1 MQVFKAYFKI
11 LRKHL
16 RPLLIYAGLFLFLMV
31 AFIRTNNDS
40 SSEFNTEKVPVMEI
54 NQDGEN
60 DFLKGLLD
68 YLGMYVNYVE
78 PVKEDREIQ
87 DALYFRK
94 ASYILTIPAGFT
106 DKFLTDGQAS
116 MQKLTA
122 PNTIEAITV
131 DDAINNYLNM
141 AKTYQGYIPEIT
153 AQELSQYVKASLQEE
168 TKVSLSKVTR
178 DTTNEVNTR
187 NKTYFNFLGYIMIA
201 VFVTSVSTIMF
212 SFRELDIRR
221 RHSASPLSNRN
232 LNLQLLAANAVFIL
246 AYLTIFLV
254 YNFNQT
260 GILNLS
266 TILFWINAATFAIV
280 ALSISYLIGIS
291 VNSKKA
297 ISVLSPGISL
307 VFAFLSGMFVPQ
319 EYLGASVL
327 KVASFTPAYWFVKA
341 NNTIETICGGVWSQL
356 SKVAGYMGIQLGFAA
371 AIISIALVVS
381 KKKSQQA
388 S

>member
-31 AFIRTNNDS
+31 AYINNS
-40 SSEFNTEKVPVMEI
+40 NESVNEYNTEKVSIMVI

-60 DFLKGLLD
+60 DFIKGLLN
-68 YLGMYVNYVE
+68 YLGTYVNYVE
-78 PVKEDREIQ
+78 PAKSDRGIQ
-87 DALYFRK
+87 DALYYRK
-94 ASYILTIPAGFT
+94 ASYILTIPKGFT
-106 DKFLTDGQAS
+106 DNFLTDGQAS
-116 MQKLTA
+116 MQKSTA
-122 PNTIEAITV
+122 PDTIEAITV

-141 AKTYQGYIPEIT
+141 AKIYQSYLPEIT
-153 AQELSQYVKASLQEE
+153 SQELGQYVTASLQEE
-168 TKVSLSKVTR
+168 TKVSISKETR
-178 DTTNEVNTR
+178 NVNNEANAR
-187 NKTYFNFLGYIMIA
+187 NKTYFNCLGYIMIA
-201 VFVTSVSTIMF
+201 VFITSVSTIMF

-221 RHSASPLSNRN
+221 RHSASPLSNRT
-232 LNLQLLAANAVFIL
+232 LNLQLLAANAIFIS
-246 AYLTIFLV
+246 AYLIIFLA

-260 GILNLS
+260 MKMNLNIS
-266 TILFWINAATFAIV
+266 LFWINAATFAIV

-297 ISVLSPGISL
+297 ISALSTAVSL
-307 VFAFLSGMFVPQ
+307 SLAFLSGMFVPQ

-341 NNTIETICGGVWSQL
+341 NNTIESIGGSSWSEL
-356 SKVAGYMGIQLGFAA
+356 KNVAGYMGIQLGFAA

>member
-31 AFIRTNNDS
+31 AYINNSDDS
-40 SSEFNTEKVPVMEI
+40 SSEYNTEKVSIMVI

-68 YLGMYVNYVE
+68 YLGTYVNYVE
-78 PVKEDREIQ
+78 PAKEDIEIQ
-87 DALYFRK
+87 DALYYRK
-94 ASYILTIPAGFT
+94 ASYILTIPKGFT
-106 DKFLTDGQAS
+106 EEFLANGQPT
-116 MQKLTA
+116 MQKSTA
-122 PNTIEAITV
+122 PDTIEAITV
-131 DDAINNYLNM
+131 DNAIDNYLNM
-141 AKTYQGYIPEIT
+141 AKVYQSYLPEVT
-153 AQELSQYVKASLQEE
+153 SQELGQYVTASLQEE
-168 TKVSLSKVTR
+168 TKVAVSKETR
-178 DTTNEVNTR
+178 DVTNEANTR
-187 NKTYFNFLGYIMIA
+187 NKTYFNSLGYIMIA
-201 VFVTSVSTIMF
+201 VFITSVSTIMF
-212 SFRELDIRR
+212 SFRELYIRR

-232 LNLQLLAANAVFIL
+232 LNLQLLAANAVFVS
-246 AYLTIFLV
+246 AYLIIFLV
-254 YNFNQT
+254 YNLNQT
-260 GILNLS
+260 RVLNINI
-266 TILFWINAATFAIV
+266 ILFWINTVTFAIV

-297 ISVLSPGISL
+297 IAALSTAISL
-307 VFAFLSGMFVPQ
+307 ALAFLSGMFVPQ

-341 NNTIETICGGVWSQL
+341 NNTIETISGSSGSQL
-356 SKVAGYMGIQLGFAA
+356 AIVAGYMGIQLGFAA

-381 KKKSQQA
+381 KKKTQQA